1 MVAVISNS
9 VPIGNSAH
17 GEPVGDRDGRVG
29 RGRVTTTP
37 FDEFFALNY
46 ARTVRLAHLLT
57 GSDAVAEDLAQDAFA
72 RLHPRFG
79 DVANPAGYLHVV
91 TVNVCR
97 QWHKRRFRH
106 DTALS
111 RIHDVDSPLAGG
123 PDHLLDIIDGL
134 PYRQRAVLV
143 LRYWLD
149 LPEREIAAALDC
161 RPATVRTLH
170 FRAIAALRKELP
182 Q

>member
-1 MVAVISNS
+1 MISNS
-9 VPIGNSAH
+9 VQGESA
-17 GEPVGDRDGRVG
+17 RGREVRQG
-29 RGRVTTTP
+29 RGRVTATP

-57 GSDAVAEDLAQDAFA
+57 GSDAAAEDLAQDAFA

-79 DVANPAGYLHVV
+79 DIANAAGYLHVV

-97 QWHKRRFRH
+97 QWHKRRFLH
-106 DTALS
+106 DAAVN
-111 RIHDVDSPLAGG
+111 RIGDPYSAPPGG
-123 PDHLLDIIDGL
+123 PDHLLEIIDDL

-149 LPEREIAAALDC
+149 LPEREIAAALGC

-170 FRAIAALRKELP
+170 FRALAALRKELP
-182 Q
+182 A